1 MLKEFSVRINIVKH
15 DIGVA
20 AVARGEENQLESVDQ
35 VVQQGKGVG
44 SDVNTRFEDLAS
56 LHFDSEFDVAW
67 DGWAFVAMDQ
77 CLVEVEDQRFLVSI
91 ELSARQFQSTMVEF
105 IHCRPIS
112 IFKDLQDADS

>member
-56 LHFDSEFDVAW
+56 LHFDSEFDV
-67 DGWAFVAMDQ
+67 VTTHT
-77 CLVEVEDQRFLVSI
+77 I
-91 ELSARQFQSTMVEF
+91 
-105 IHCRPIS
+105 IIS
-112 IFKDLQDADS
+112 PPRLMNQNDLD